1 MDDLSGDSGTIPT
14 NLDHTRKKKHNF
26 RPVHRHI
33 EPKAHPQAQFT
44 AHPIA
49 LRVRLLQSPRAG
61 NPKFAQISPS
71 ASLHHHHL
79 LHPPNPQNPREI
91 SRALLGPPA
100 MSAPM
105 EISFS
110 APPPPPDAACT
121 VVSAPSLVPAAAVS
135 SSSPPPPPPP
145 QQQQQAAAA
154 AAAVVA
160 PSPADDR
167 VLVSGER
174 RRARVW
180 ASA

>member
-14 NLDHTRKKKHNF
+14 NLDHTRKKKN
-26 RPVHRHI
+26 I
-33 EPKAHPQAQFT
+33 ILDQFT
-44 AHPIA
+44 DTLSPKPIHKPSSQPIPSRYEYDFSNHQGRETQNS
-49 LRVRLLQSPRAG
+49 L
-61 NPKFAQISPS
+61 KISPS

-79 LHPPNPQNPREI
+79 LHSPNPQNPREI

-121 VVSAPSLVPAAAVS
+121 VVAAPALEPAAAVS
-135 SSSPPPPPPP
+135 SPPPP
-145 QQQQQAAAA
+145 QQQQAAP

-160 PSPADDR
+160 PSPADDK

>member
-1 MDDLSGDSGTIPT
+1 MSPKPIHKPSSQPIP
-14 NLDHTRKKKHNF
+14 
-26 RPVHRHI
+26 
-33 EPKAHPQAQFT
+33 
-44 AHPIA
+44 
-49 LRVRLLQSPRAG
+49 SPYEYDFSNHQGRETQ
-61 NPKFAQISPS
+61 NSLKISPS

-79 LHPPNPQNPREI
+79 LHSPNPQNPREI

-135 SSSPPPPPPP
+135 SSSPPPPQP